1 MKKKKA
7 YSMIELI
14 MAVGSLLLVL
24 GVFSVIVKTYLE
36 EFSEGTL
43 SERKWAD
50 VQTFFTYVNRDI
62 EELRKNLGTEETLEI
77 NTNGT
82 IEIKS
87 SDGTV
92 TDSVVYSADSTGS
105 GTISRE
111 GTVILRG
118 NDNFK
123 IASLELKVY
132 ENSLDGNSINSSWEY
147 DEQEDDPVIITS
159 EEGSNYYMEPAI
171 KLSDG
176 SGITGGYALRFDN
189 LVGSTTDDGENDPIS
204 IIETEVSDS
213 ELGRYYSFDGSYYY
227 EYIGKDSQNY
237 NNYYGY
243 EYKNNKYKYDGQYY
257 DPSGSYFDESD
268 YYTLKLDVPE
278 EYIDD
283 TGKVYI
289 EVEFSNDNYEE
300 VEGISYYDGETLK
313 WVKLIENDD
322 DTSDEI
328 IKYESEEE
336 NIKLDDTIMLK
347 FFIDDISDFDGD
359 TVTVVVKF
367 D

>member
-1 MKKKKA
+1 
-7 YSMIELI
+7 MIELI

-62 EELRKNLGTEETLEI
+62 EELRKSLGTEETLEI

-92 TDSVVYSADSTGS
+92 TDSVVYSIDDSTGE
-105 GTISRE
+105 ISRN
-111 GTVILRG
+111 GTVIIKA
-118 NDNFK
+118 NKNFD
-123 IASLELKVY
+123 IDGLELRVY
-132 ENSLDGNSINSSWEY
+132 ENALAENSINSSWEY
-147 DEQEDDPVIITS
+147 EVSTGDTVEIGS
-159 EEGSNYYMEPAI
+159 EATSNYYIEPVI
-171 KLSDG
+171 SLTDG
-176 SGITGGYALRFDN
+176 SEITGGYALRFDN
-189 LVGSTTDDGENDPIS
+189 VVGSTTDDGENDPIS

-322 DTSDEI
+322 DTYDEI

-359 TVTVVVKF
+359 DVTVVVKF

>member
-62 EELRKNLGTEETLEI
+62 EELRKSLGTEETLEI

-92 TDSVVYSADSTGS
+92 TDSVVYLADSTGN

-123 IASLELKVY
+123 IGGLELKVY

-147 DEQEDDPVIITS
+147 EEQEDDPVIITS
-159 EEGSNYYMEPAI
+159 EEGSNYYMEPVI

-189 LVGSTTDDGENDPIS
+189 VTESETTVTYEYTYTEQGLEALVDNTITIDTTGYSGQTKNIILTAEASTGNLNKLTSVKYNETTIETSEINNIATYNFGEN
-204 IIETEVSDS
+204 V
-213 ELGRYYSFDGSYYY
+213 L
-227 EYIGKDSQNY
+227 
-237 NNYYGY
+237 
-243 EYKNNKYKYDGQYY
+243 
-257 DPSGSYFDESD
+257 
-268 YYTLKLDVPE
+268 
-278 EYIDD
+278 
-283 TGKVYI
+283 
-289 EVEFSNDNYEE
+289 SNDMEFKFTMSST
-300 VEGISYYDGETLK
+300 GLTTK
-313 WVKLIENDD
+313 
-322 DTSDEI
+322 EI
-328 IKYESEEE
+328 KI
-336 NIKLDDTIMLK
+336 
-347 FFIDDISDFDGD
+347 
-359 TVTVVVKF
+359 TVTLSEP
-367 D
+367 